1 MYSHIYLYM
10 QLVYNVDLC
19 EYLTKYFIKLH
30 KTLSWVLSCLFT
42 CICKWKCIFWHLV
55 DIVFVYILEFTI
67 PNFMKLFW
75 VPPKLHWFQELL
87 ICRTY
92 LKRFCL
98 NAGTS
103 LKIDFMRHLSNK
115 WKFWKFGISLSSD
128 GKGSA
133 DPMQCL
139 VSPYHYNIKNAAVA
153 QW

>member
-1 MYSHIYLYM
+1 MCVTYMYSHIYLYM

-92 LKRFCL
+92 LKRFL
-98 NAGTS
+98 SERRNIIKSRLHEALTAINRFVAHYYGHVKTS
-103 LKIDFMRHLSNK
+103 VKLLRTY
-115 WKFWKFGISLSSD
+115 W
-128 GKGSA
+128 
-133 DPMQCL
+133 
-139 VSPYHYNIKNAAVA
+139 
-153 QW
+153 